1 MSLRWLAGGQWQDS
15 KQVYG
20 VSRPHFFYLRRKF
33 MDAVMECAELD
44 IVLPDCTDI
53 KGLEQLASQFE
64 ANASRSVFRGCV
76 GALDGLTVFVK
87 APSAAEAENVLAYYS
102 GHYKHDSLNVQA
114 MANHCGKFL
123 YFAVAA
129 PGSYPDANA
138 LALTGLQQWIDA
150 CPTDSIVLQ
159 TMHTLSRNTH

>member
-1 MSLRWLAGGQWQDS
+1 
-15 KQVYG
+15 
-20 VSRPHFFYLRRKF
+20 

-87 APSAAEAENVLAYYS
+87 APSAAEAKNVLAYYS
-102 GHYKHDSLNVQA
+102 GHYKHDSLNIQA

-150 CPTDSIVLQ
+150 LPHGFYVLADNAY
-159 TMHTLSRNTH
+159 TISEHTLIPFSG